1 MHGQVILKNIFS
13 VLNILLILYLMLG
26 ERKSRR
32 YNAVRSRYSLIIC
45 VVSLVLFRMMAN
57 GAEPH
62 IVYNYVSII
71 IIVMIIGHFL
81 FQYSIKYCLLLGSV
95 FLSVILLGQL
105 ISCIFF
111 YSYSSDGILA
121 DLSEKYQIHMILI
134 AEIVIIIGNLVIK
147 KIVNKIPL
155 LLSGLNVV
163 TIIIPLFINIV
174 VMAICADQLY
184 NDKRMIV
191 DNVWSIITI
200 IVVCIVVFM
209 GTVCNI
215 VVLENYLNV
224 KKIEN
229 EKNLQISEMS
239 LQYDYYMKQSNDM
252 ENIRKI
258 SHDIKN
264 HLEALRGN
272 VDYQQKQ
279 EYIDGIESKLD
290 IYQSYYK
297 TGNAFLDNLLHAK
310 RLEALEKKIEFKVF
324 ADFTPFKRVK
334 NEDLCV
340 IVSNTVDNALRECQ
354 LMKEED
360 PEVECLIQL
369 KARKLKGFL
378 SIICENTL
386 RECQAELIKNNTTLE
401 TSKEDKK
408 NHGFG
413 VKNIKS
419 VVKDYGGEVS
429 FHVVDGM
436 FSISV
441 IIPIEV

>member
-1 MHGQVILKNIFS
+1 MLKNIFS
-13 VLNILLILYLMLG
+13 VINILLILYLMLG
-26 ERKSRR
+26 KRKSRK
-32 YNAVRSRYSLIIC
+32 YNAVRSRYSFILGIG
-45 VVSLVLFRMMAN
+45 SLVILRMMAN
-57 GAEPH
+57 GAELH

-71 IIVMIIGHFL
+71 ITVMIIGHFL
-81 FQYSIKYCLLLGSV
+81 FRYSIKYCLLLGSV

-111 YSYSSDGILA
+111 YRYSSDGILA
-121 DLSEKYQIHMILI
+121 DLSEKYQIYMILI

-200 IVVCIVVFM
+200 IAVCIVVFM

-264 HLEALRGN
+264 HLESLRGN

-340 IVSNTVDNALRECQ
+340 IVSNTIDNALRECQ
-354 LMKEED
+354 LMKAD
-360 PEVECLIQL
+360 NPKIECLVQL
-369 KARKLKGFL
+369 KARKIKGFL
-378 SIICENTL
+378 SIICENSL
-386 RECQAELIKNNTTLE
+386 RESQAEALRGNSVME

-413 VKNIKS
+413 VKNIKH
-419 VVKDYGGEVS
+419 VVREYGGEVS
-429 FHVVDGM
+429 FNVVDDM
-436 FSISV
+436 FSVSIL
-441 IIPIEV
+441 IPIEV

>member
-1 MHGQVILKNIFS
+1 M
-13 VLNILLILYLMLG
+13 
-26 ERKSRR
+26 
-32 YNAVRSRYSLIIC
+32 
-45 VVSLVLFRMMAN
+45 LFR
-57 GAEPH
+57 
-62 IVYNYVSII
+62 S
-71 IIVMIIGHFL
+71 VMIIGHFL

-111 YSYSSDGILA
+111 YRYSSDGILA

-297 TGNAFLDNLLHAK
+297 TGNTFLDNLLHAK

-340 IVSNTVDNALRECQ
+340 IVSNIIDNALRECQ
-354 LMKEED
+354 LMKAD
-360 PEVECLIQL
+360 NPKIECLVQL
-369 KARKLKGFL
+369 KARKIKGFL
-378 SIICENTL
+378 SIICENSL
-386 RECQAELIKNNTTLE
+386 RESQAEALRGNSVME

-413 VKNIKS
+413 VKNIRR
-419 VVKDYGGEVS
+419 VVREYGGEVS
-429 FHVVDGM
+429 FNVVDDM
-436 FSISV
+436 FSVSIL
-441 IIPIEV
+441 IPIEV

>member
-1 MHGQVILKNIFS
+1 MYGQVMLKNIFS
-13 VLNILLILYLMLG
+13 VINILLILYLMLG
-26 ERKSRR
+26 KRKSRK
-32 YNAVRSRYSLIIC
+32 YNAVRSRYSFILGIG
-45 VVSLVLFRMMAN
+45 SLVILRMMAN
-57 GAEPH
+57 GAELH

-71 IIVMIIGHFL
+71 ITVMIIGHFL
-81 FQYSIKYCLLLGSV
+81 FRYSIKCCLLLGSV

-111 YSYSSDGILA
+111 YRYSSDGILA
-121 DLSEKYQIHMILI
+121 DLSEKYQIYMILI

-200 IVVCIVVFM
+200 IAVCIVVFM

-264 HLEALRGN
+264 HLESLRGN

-340 IVSNTVDNALRECQ
+340 IVSNTIDNALRECQ
-354 LMKEED
+354 LMKAD
-360 PEVECLIQL
+360 NPKIECLVQL
-369 KARKLKGFL
+369 KARKIKGFL
-378 SIICENTL
+378 SIICENSL
-386 RECQAELIKNNTTLE
+386 RESQAEALRGNSVME

-413 VKNIKS
+413 VKNIKH
-419 VVKDYGGEVS
+419 VVREYGGEVS
-429 FHVVDGM
+429 FNVVDDM
-436 FSISV
+436 FSVSIL
-441 IIPIEV
+441 IPIEV

>member
-1 MHGQVILKNIFS
+1 
-13 VLNILLILYLMLG
+13 
-26 ERKSRR
+26 
-32 YNAVRSRYSLIIC
+32 
-45 VVSLVLFRMMAN
+45 MMAN
-57 GAEPH
+57 GAELH

-111 YSYSSDGILA
+111 YRYSSDGILA

-340 IVSNTVDNALRECQ
+340 IVSNTIDNALRECQ
-354 LMKEED
+354 LMKAD
-360 PEVECLIQL
+360 NPKIECLVQL
-369 KARKLKGFL
+369 KARKIKGFL
-378 SIICENTL
+378 SIICENSL
-386 RECQAELIKNNTTLE
+386 RESQAEALRGNLVME

-413 VKNIKS
+413 VKNIKR
-419 VVKDYGGEVS
+419 VVREYGGEVS
-429 FHVVDGM
+429 SNVVDDM
-436 FSISV
+436 FSVSIL
-441 IIPIEV
+441 IPIEV

>member
-1 MHGQVILKNIFS
+1 MLKNIFS
-13 VLNILLILYLMLG
+13 VINILLILYLMLG
-26 ERKSRR
+26 KRKSRK
-32 YNAVRSRYSLIIC
+32 YNAVRSRYSFILGIG
-45 VVSLVLFRMMAN
+45 SLVILRMMAN
-57 GAEPH
+57 GAELH

-71 IIVMIIGHFL
+71 ITVMIIGHFL
-81 FQYSIKYCLLLGSV
+81 FRYSIKYCLLLGSV

-111 YSYSSDGILA
+111 YRYSSDGILA
-121 DLSEKYQIHMILI
+121 DLSEKYQIYMILI

-200 IVVCIVVFM
+200 IAVCIVVFM

-264 HLEALRGN
+264 HLESLRGN

-340 IVSNTVDNALRECQ
+340 IVSNTIDNALRECQ
-354 LMKEED
+354 LMKAD
-360 PEVECLIQL
+360 NPKIECLVQL
-369 KARKLKGFL
+369 KARKIKGFL
-378 SIICENTL
+378 SIICENSL
-386 RECQAELIKNNTTLE
+386 RESQAEALRGNSVME

-413 VKNIKS
+413 VKNIKH
-419 VVKDYGGEVS
+419 VVREYGGR
-429 FHVVDGM
+429 G
-436 FSISV
+436 
-441 IIPIEV
+441 II

>member
-1 MHGQVILKNIFS
+1 MLKNIFS
-13 VLNILLILYLMLG
+13 VINILLILYLMLG
-26 ERKSRR
+26 KRKSRK
-32 YNAVRSRYSLIIC
+32 YNAVRSRYSFILGIG
-45 VVSLVLFRMMAN
+45 SLVILRMMAN
-57 GAEPH
+57 GAELH

-71 IIVMIIGHFL
+71 ITVMIIGHFL
-81 FQYSIKYCLLLGSV
+81 FRYSIKYCLLLGSV
-95 FLSVILLGQL
+95 FLSVIPLGQL

-111 YSYSSDGILA
+111 YRYSSDGILA
-121 DLSEKYQIHMILI
+121 DLSEKYQIYMILI

-200 IVVCIVVFM
+200 IAVCIVVFM

-264 HLEALRGN
+264 HLESLRGN

-340 IVSNTVDNALRECQ
+340 IVSNTIDNALRECQ
-354 LMKEED
+354 LMKAD
-360 PEVECLIQL
+360 NPKIECLVQL
-369 KARKLKGFL
+369 KARKIKGFL
-378 SIICENTL
+378 SIICENSL
-386 RECQAELIKNNTTLE
+386 RESQAEALRGNSVME

-413 VKNIKS
+413 VKNIKH
-419 VVKDYGGEVS
+419 VVREYGGEVS
-429 FHVVDGM
+429 FNVVDDM
-436 FSISV
+436 FSVSIL
-441 IIPIEV
+441 IPIEV

>member
-1 MHGQVILKNIFS
+1 MFITW
-13 VLNILLILYLMLG
+13 
-26 ERKSRR
+26 ER
-32 YNAVRSRYSLIIC
+32 
-45 VVSLVLFRMMAN
+45 
-57 GAEPH
+57 
-62 IVYNYVSII
+62 
-71 IIVMIIGHFL
+71 
-81 FQYSIKYCLLLGSV
+81 

-111 YSYSSDGILA
+111 YRYSSDGILA

-200 IVVCIVVFM
+200 IAVCIVVFM

-340 IVSNTVDNALRECQ
+340 IVSNTIDNALRECQ
-354 LMKEED
+354 LMKAD
-360 PEVECLIQL
+360 NPKIECLVQL
-369 KARKLKGFL
+369 KARKIKGFL
-378 SIICENTL
+378 SIICENSL
-386 RECQAELIKNNTTLE
+386 RESQAEALRGNLVME

-408 NHGFG
+408 
-413 VKNIKS
+413 IM
-419 VVKDYGGEVS
+419 DLE
-429 FHVVDGM
+429 
-436 FSISV
+436 
-441 IIPIEV
+441 

>member
-1 MHGQVILKNIFS
+1 
-13 VLNILLILYLMLG
+13 MLG

-57 GAEPH
+57 GAELH
-62 IVYNYVSII
+62 IGYNYVSII

-111 YSYSSDGILA
+111 YRYSSDGILA

-324 ADFTPFKRVK
+324 TDFTPFKRVK

-340 IVSNTVDNALRECQ
+340 IVSNTIDNALRECQ
-354 LMKEED
+354 LMKAD
-360 PEVECLIQL
+360 NPKIECLVQL
-369 KARKLKGFL
+369 KARKIKGFL
-378 SIICENTL
+378 SIICENSL
-386 RECQAELIKNNTTLE
+386 RESQAEALRGNSVME

-413 VKNIKS
+413 VKNIRR
-419 VVKDYGGEVS
+419 VVREYGGEVS
-429 FHVVDGM
+429 FNVVDDM
-436 FSISV
+436 FSVSIL
-441 IIPIEV
+441 IPIEV

>member
-1 MHGQVILKNIFS
+1 
-13 VLNILLILYLMLG
+13 MLG

-57 GAEPH
+57 GAELY

-111 YSYSSDGILA
+111 YRYSSDGILA

-340 IVSNTVDNALRECQ
+340 IVSNTIDNALRECQ
-354 LMKEED
+354 LMKAD
-360 PEVECLIQL
+360 NPKIECLVQL
-369 KARKLKGFL
+369 KARKIKGFL
-378 SIICENTL
+378 SIICENSL
-386 RECQAELIKNNTTLE
+386 RESQAEALRGNSVME

-413 VKNIKS
+413 VKNIKR
-419 VVKDYGGEVS
+419 VVREYGGEVS
-429 FHVVDGM
+429 FNVVDDM
-436 FSISV
+436 FSVSIL
-441 IIPIEV
+441 IPIEV

>member
-1 MHGQVILKNIFS
+1 
-13 VLNILLILYLMLG
+13 MLG

-57 GAEPH
+57 GAELH

-111 YSYSSDGILA
+111 YRYSSDGILA

-229 EKNLQISEMS
+229 EKKLQISEISM
-239 LQYDYYMKQSNDM
+239 QYDYYVKQSNDM
-252 ENIRKI
+252 ENIRKL

-272 VDYQQKQ
+272 VDYRQKMD
-279 EYIDGIESKLD
+279 YIDGIERKLS

-297 TGNAFLDNLLHAK
+297 TGNTFIDNVLHAK
-310 RLEALEKKIEFKVF
+310 RLEALDKKIEFKVF
-324 ADFTPFKRVK
+324 ADFSAFRRIK

-340 IVSNTVDNALRECQ
+340 IVSNSVDNALRECQ
-354 LMKEED
+354 LMKAED

-386 RECQAELIKNNTTLE
+386 RESQVEFLKNNTTLE
-401 TSKEDKK
+401 TSKADKK

-429 FHVVDGM
+429 FHVVDGI
-436 FSISV
+436 FSTSV

>member
-1 MHGQVILKNIFS
+1 
-13 VLNILLILYLMLG
+13 
-26 ERKSRR
+26 
-32 YNAVRSRYSLIIC
+32 
-45 VVSLVLFRMMAN
+45 MMAN
-57 GAEPH
+57 GAELH

-71 IIVMIIGHFL
+71 ITVMIIGHFL
-81 FQYSIKYCLLLGSV
+81 FRYSIKYCLLLGSV

-111 YSYSSDGILA
+111 YRYSSDGILA
-121 DLSEKYQIHMILI
+121 DLSEKYQIYMILI

-200 IVVCIVVFM
+200 IAVCIVVFM

-264 HLEALRGN
+264 HLESLRGN

-340 IVSNTVDNALRECQ
+340 IVSNTIDNALRECQ
-354 LMKEED
+354 LMKAD
-360 PEVECLIQL
+360 NPKIECLVQL
-369 KARKLKGFL
+369 KARKIKGFL
-378 SIICENTL
+378 SIICENSL
-386 RECQAELIKNNTTLE
+386 RESQAEALRGNSVME

-413 VKNIKS
+413 VKNIKH
-419 VVKDYGGEVS
+419 VVREYGGEVS
-429 FHVVDGM
+429 FNVVDDM
-436 FSISV
+436 FSVSIL
-441 IIPIEV
+441 IPIEV

>member
-1 MHGQVILKNIFS
+1 MLKNIFS
-13 VLNILLILYLMLG
+13 VINILLILYLMLG
-26 ERKSRR
+26 KRKSRK
-32 YNAVRSRYSLIIC
+32 YNAVRSKYSFILGIG
-45 VVSLVLFRMMAN
+45 SLVILRMMAN
-57 GAEPH
+57 GAELH

-71 IIVMIIGHFL
+71 ITVMIIGHFL
-81 FQYSIKYCLLLGSV
+81 FRYSIKYCLLLGSV

-111 YSYSSDGILA
+111 YRYSSDGILA

-200 IVVCIVVFM
+200 IAVCIVVFM

-340 IVSNTVDNALRECQ
+340 IVSNTIDNALRECQ
-354 LMKEED
+354 LMKAD
-360 PEVECLIQL
+360 NPKIECLVQL
-369 KARKLKGFL
+369 KARKIKGFL
-378 SIICENTL
+378 SIICENSL
-386 RECQAELIKNNTTLE
+386 RESQAEALRGNLVME

-413 VKNIKS
+413 VKNIKR
-419 VVKDYGGEVS
+419 VVREYGGEVS
-429 FHVVDGM
+429 SNVVDDM
-436 FSISV
+436 FSVSIL
-441 IIPIEV
+441 IPIEV

>member
-1 MHGQVILKNIFS
+1 
-13 VLNILLILYLMLG
+13 MLG

-32 YNAVRSRYSLIIC
+32 YNAVRSKYSLIFC
-45 VVSLVLFRMMAN
+45 VVSLVLFIMMAN
-57 GAEPH
+57 GAELH

-111 YSYSSDGILA
+111 YRYSSDGILA

-200 IVVCIVVFM
+200 IAVCIVVFM

-340 IVSNTVDNALRECQ
+340 IVSNTIDNALRECQ
-354 LMKEED
+354 LMKAD
-360 PEVECLIQL
+360 NPKIECLVQL
-369 KARKLKGFL
+369 KARKIKGFL
-378 SIICENTL
+378 SIICENSL
-386 RECQAELIKNNTTLE
+386 RESQAEALRGNLVME

-413 VKNIKS
+413 VKNIKR
-419 VVKDYGGEVS
+419 VVREYGGEVS
-429 FHVVDGM
+429 FNVVDDM
-436 FSISV
+436 FSVSIL
-441 IIPIEV
+441 IPIEV

>member
-1 MHGQVILKNIFS
+1 MLKNIFS
-13 VLNILLILYLMLG
+13 VINILLILYLMLG
-26 ERKSRR
+26 KRKSRK
-32 YNAVRSRYSLIIC
+32 YNAVRSRYSFILGIG
-45 VVSLVLFRMMAN
+45 SLVILRMMAN
-57 GAEPH
+57 GAELH

-71 IIVMIIGHFL
+71 ITVMIIGHFL
-81 FQYSIKYCLLLGSV
+81 FRYSIKYCLLLGSV

-111 YSYSSDGILA
+111 YRYSSDGILA
-121 DLSEKYQIHMILI
+121 DLSEKYQIYMILI

-200 IVVCIVVFM
+200 IAVCIVVFM

-264 HLEALRGN
+264 HLESLRGN

-290 IYQSYYK
+290 IYQSYNK

-310 RLEALEKKIEFKVF
+310 RLEALEKRIEFKVF

-340 IVSNTVDNALRECQ
+340 IVSNTIDNALRECQ
-354 LMKEED
+354 LMKAD
-360 PEVECLIQL
+360 NPKIECLVQL
-369 KARKLKGFL
+369 KARKIKGFL
-378 SIICENTL
+378 SIICENSL
-386 RECQAELIKNNTTLE
+386 RESQAEALRGNSVME

-413 VKNIKS
+413 VKNIKH
-419 VVKDYGGEVS
+419 VVREYGGEVS
-429 FHVVDGM
+429 FNVVDDM
-436 FSISV
+436 FSVSIL
-441 IIPIEV
+441 IPIEV

>member
-1 MHGQVILKNIFS
+1 MLKNIFS
-13 VLNILLILYLMLG
+13 VINILLILYLMLG
-26 ERKSRR
+26 KRKSRK
-32 YNAVRSRYSLIIC
+32 YNAVRSRYSFILGIG
-45 VVSLVLFRMMAN
+45 SLVILRMMAN
-57 GAEPH
+57 GAELH

-71 IIVMIIGHFL
+71 ITVMIIGHFL
-81 FQYSIKYCLLLGSV
+81 FRYSIKYCLLLGSV

-111 YSYSSDGILA
+111 YRYSSDGILA
-121 DLSEKYQIHMILI
+121 DLSEKYQIYMILI

-200 IVVCIVVFM
+200 IAVCIVVFM

-264 HLEALRGN
+264 HLESLRGN

-310 RLEALEKKIEFKVF
+310 RLEA
-324 ADFTPFKRVK
+324 
-334 NEDLCV
+334 
-340 IVSNTVDNALRECQ
+340 RENG
-354 LMKEED
+354 
-360 PEVECLIQL
+360 L
-369 KARKLKGFL
+369 KF
-378 SIICENTL
+378 
-386 RECQAELIKNNTTLE
+386 
-401 TSKEDKK
+401 
-408 NHGFG
+408 
-413 VKNIKS
+413 
-419 VVKDYGGEVS
+419 
-429 FHVVDGM
+429 
-436 FSISV
+436 
-441 IIPIEV
+441 

>member
-1 MHGQVILKNIFS
+1 
-13 VLNILLILYLMLG
+13 MLG

-111 YSYSSDGILA
+111 YRYSSDGILA

-134 AEIVIIIGNLVIK
+134 AEIVIIVGNLVIK

-340 IVSNTVDNALRECQ
+340 IVSNTIDNALRECQ
-354 LMKEED
+354 LMKAD
-360 PEVECLIQL
+360 NPKIECLVQL
-369 KARKLKGFL
+369 KARKIKGFL
-378 SIICENTL
+378 SIICENSL
-386 RECQAELIKNNTTLE
+386 RESQAEALRGNSVME

-413 VKNIKS
+413 VKNIKR
-419 VVKDYGGEVS
+419 VVREYGGEVS
-429 FHVVDGM
+429 FNVVDDM
-436 FSISV
+436 FSVSIL
-441 IIPIEV
+441 IPIEV

>member
-1 MHGQVILKNIFS
+1 MLKNIFS
-13 VLNILLILYLMLG
+13 VINILLILYLMLG
-26 ERKSRR
+26 KRKSRK
-32 YNAVRSRYSLIIC
+32 YNAVRSRYSFILGIG
-45 VVSLVLFRMMAN
+45 SLVILRMMAN
-57 GAEPH
+57 GAELH

-71 IIVMIIGHFL
+71 ITVMIIGHFL
-81 FQYSIKYCLLLGSV
+81 FRYSIKYCLLLGSV

-111 YSYSSDGILA
+111 YRYSSDGILA
-121 DLSEKYQIHMILI
+121 DLSEKYQIYMILI

-200 IVVCIVVFM
+200 IAVCIVVFM

-264 HLEALRGN
+264 HLESLRGN

-340 IVSNTVDNALRECQ
+340 IVSNTIDNALRECQ
-354 LMKEED
+354 LMKAD
-360 PEVECLIQL
+360 NPKIECLVQL
-369 KARKLKGFL
+369 KARKIKGFL
-378 SIICENTL
+378 SIICENSL
-386 RECQAELIKNNTTLE
+386 RESQAEALRGNSVME

-413 VKNIKS
+413 VKNIKH
-419 VVKDYGGEVS
+419 VVREYGGEVS
-429 FHVVDGM
+429 FNGVDDM
-436 FSISV
+436 FSVSIL
-441 IIPIEV
+441 IPIEV

>member
-1 MHGQVILKNIFS
+1 
-13 VLNILLILYLMLG
+13 
-26 ERKSRR
+26 
-32 YNAVRSRYSLIIC
+32 
-45 VVSLVLFRMMAN
+45 MMAN
-57 GAEPH
+57 GAELH

-111 YSYSSDGILA
+111 YRYSSDGILA

-340 IVSNTVDNALRECQ
+340 IVSNTIDNALRECQ
-354 LMKEED
+354 LMKAD
-360 PEVECLIQL
+360 NPKIECLVQL
-369 KARKLKGFL
+369 KARKIKGFL
-378 SIICENTL
+378 SIICENSL
-386 RECQAELIKNNTTLE
+386 RESQAEALRGNSVME

-413 VKNIKS
+413 VKNIRR
-419 VVKDYGGEVS
+419 VVREYGGEVS
-429 FHVVDGM
+429 FNVVDDM
-436 FSISV
+436 FSVSIL
-441 IIPIEV
+441 IPIEV

>member
-1 MHGQVILKNIFS
+1 
-13 VLNILLILYLMLG
+13 MLG

-57 GAEPH
+57 GAELH

-340 IVSNTVDNALRECQ
+340 IVSNTVDNALREC
-354 LMKEED
+354 
-360 PEVECLIQL
+360 
-369 KARKLKGFL
+369 
-378 SIICENTL
+378 
-386 RECQAELIKNNTTLE
+386 
-401 TSKEDKK
+401 
-408 NHGFG
+408 G
-413 VKNIKS
+413 V
-419 VVKDYGGEVS
+419 V
-429 FHVVDGM
+429 
-436 FSISV
+436 
-441 IIPIEV
+441 